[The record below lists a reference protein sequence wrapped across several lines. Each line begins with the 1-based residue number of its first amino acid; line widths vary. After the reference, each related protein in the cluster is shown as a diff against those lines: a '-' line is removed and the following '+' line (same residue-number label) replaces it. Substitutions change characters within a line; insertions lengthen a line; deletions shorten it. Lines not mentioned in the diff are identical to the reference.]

1 MLNNY
6 RHHIFIII
14 RRKLIVEWSADQKKI
29 IDDRGKSILVSAAA
43 GSGKTAV
50 MVERIIN
57 MISDENSDVSL
68 DNVVIMTFTD
78 AAASGMKAKIA
89 EALVKRMAAEPDNK
103 KLKRQ
108 RMLLP
113 RADIS
118 TIHSFCQRL
127 IKQNYQALDMLKMRT
142 R

>member
-1 MLNNY
+1 M
-6 RHHIFIII
+6 
-14 RRKLIVEWSADQKKI
+14 EWSADQKKI

-118 TIHSFCQRL
+118 TIHSFAR
-127 IKQNYQALDMLKMRT
+127 DS
-142 R
+142 